1 MLSNQFLIHDE
12 GQRSFVSCQESRS
25 ASLNKSEFCIT
36 RKRTGKKVKGPQSSL
51 LSTAFL
57 SHDKLSIFVNRDLAQ
72 HSVMFKSMASLLS
85 PAMVSY
91 KGRFLIGPD
100 DPKGSN
106 PDVNSD
112 ALPDDHPHEP
122 AGVDRSLKPE
132 PCLIRNMKR
141 ALSL

>member
-1 MLSNQFLIHDE
+1 MTRD
-12 GQRSFVSCQESRS
+12 
-25 ASLNKSEFCIT
+25 FCIT

-57 SHDKLSIFVNRDLAQ
+57 SHDKLSIFFNRDLAQ
-72 HSVMFKSMASLLS
+72 HSVMFKSMASLLA

-91 KGRFLIGPD
+91 KGRSFIGPD

-106 PDVNSD
+106 PEVNSD

-122 AGVDRSLKPE
+122 PGVDRSLKPE
-132 PCLIRNMKR
+132 PCLIRNM
-141 ALSL
+141 